1 MKLNSYMAVIALS
14 LVLFTACKTEVKE
27 EAGVDVAQE
36 RVSSQEVAGAL
47 ETAQFEVEGMTC
59 ALGCAKMIE
68 TKLTGLEGVKKATVD
83 FESKKAIVE
92 FDDAK
97 QSSETITK
105 TVEKI
110 ANGLYKVEHMEVGVS
125 NEAI

>member
-1 MKLNSYMAVIALS
+1 MKLKNYSTVIALG
-14 LVLFTACKTEVKE
+14 LILLTACKTEVKE
-27 EAGVDVAQE
+27 DAAVEVAQE
-36 RVSSQEVAGAL
+36 TVSTQEVAGAL

-68 TKLTGLEGVKKATVD
+68 TKLAGLDGVKKATVD

-110 ANGLYKVEHMEVGVS
+110 ANGLYKVEHMEVGATD
-125 NEAI
+125 EAI